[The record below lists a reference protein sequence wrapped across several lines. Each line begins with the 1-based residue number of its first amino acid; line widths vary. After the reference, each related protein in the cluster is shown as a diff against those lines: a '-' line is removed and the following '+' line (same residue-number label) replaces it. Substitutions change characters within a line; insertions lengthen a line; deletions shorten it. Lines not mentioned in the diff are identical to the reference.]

1 MVSIGLF
8 ASNSEALG
16 AYGMLRMYAD
26 QAGIEDVR
34 SMGSLSL
41 GAQSALEGRDAVAV
55 SHAYRFHLPIAVFD
69 RMKQANPELFTIT
82 AVSAAT
88 GSGIA
93 Q

>member
-1 MVSIGLF
+1 MVSTGLF
-8 ASNSEALG
+8 ASDSEALG

-41 GAQSALEGRDAVAV
+41 GAQAALEGRDDAAA
-55 SHAYRFHLPIAVFD
+55 SYAYRFHLPMAVFD
-69 RMKQANPELFTIT
+69 RMKQADPELFKTS